1 MEGTIKA
8 VPIAMVPEY
17 PDWSEASSC
26 PAWLKPVISS
36 TISYRRS
43 KALLPEMK
51 NNCTVYIYI
60 QSQVLNNSSFEAKMK
75 KVSSEDKT
83 VKIKPTISRLPNKMN
98 SQ

>member
-1 MEGTIKA
+1 
-8 VPIAMVPEY
+8 
-17 PDWSEASSC
+17 
-26 PAWLKPVISS
+26 
-36 TISYRRS
+36 
-43 KALLPEMK
+43 MK